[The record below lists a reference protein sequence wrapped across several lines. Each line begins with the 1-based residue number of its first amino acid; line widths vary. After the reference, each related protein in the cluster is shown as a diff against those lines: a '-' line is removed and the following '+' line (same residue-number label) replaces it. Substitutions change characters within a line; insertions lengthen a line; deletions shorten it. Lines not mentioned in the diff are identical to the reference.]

1 MHPLD
6 GFVSSLSSG
15 SLFREGWG
23 DEQPFGGT
31 PLTTLLSPSVSPLEV
46 TWAPEQPSGR
56 RRFQDGVFASP
67 WTALPSEVRQGR
79 VRWLSS
85 GRGPRRD
92 ACVVLAASRD
102 EGYRL
107 RTWLFAPLVDE
118 GMDLFFLENP
128 FYGARRATGQRGPHI
143 RTVSEQLHMN
153 IATIEEA
160 RGLVSHARRQG
171 YQRVAVAGYSM
182 GGYMAALSAAT
193 MPEPVGV
200 AALAAGAS
208 PAPVFTKGVHGR
220 SIDFKK
226 LGGSPDETAA
236 RHRLATLLDMANAC
250 LLPPPLKPGAAI
262 IVACERDGFVPISE
276 SRALHAHWAGSELRV
291 LDAGHISAILTSGSA
306 LRAALRDAVHR
317 SGE

>member
-6 GFVSSLSSG
+6 GFVASLASR
-15 SLFREGWG
+15 SLFRDGWG
-23 DEQPFGGT
+23 DEQLFGGA
-31 PLTTLLSPSVSPLEV
+31 PLTSRLCASVNPLEMV
-46 TWAPEQPSGR
+46 WSAEQPLGR
-56 RRFQDGVFASP
+56 RRFRDGTFDSP
-67 WTALPSEVRQGR
+67 WTALPPEVRRGK

-118 GMDLFFLENP
+118 GVDLFLLENP
-128 FYGARRATGQRGPHI
+128 FYGARRATGQRGAHI

-153 IATIEEA
+153 FATIEEA
-160 RGLVSHARRQG
+160 RGLVAHARCQG

-226 LGGSPDETAA
+226 LGGSPDESAA
-236 RHRLATLLDMANAC
+236 RQRLAAILEMANAC
-250 LLPPPLKPGAAI
+250 LLPPPVKPSAAI
-262 IVACERDGFVPISE
+262 ILACARDGFVPISE
-276 SRALHAHWAGSELRV
+276 ARALHAHWAGSELRV